1 MSDSIGPQVSSD
13 IFWPSMLG
21 MENHS
26 YAIVLDVPHYSLSYA
41 IDVVSIHPIIGCELW
56 IGALL
61 AVLYRGV
68 CSKDAIVVMLFLDY
82 DAI

>member
-1 MSDSIGPQVSSD
+1 
-13 IFWPSMLG
+13 MLG

-61 AVLYRGV
+61 AVLEPDI
-68 CSKDAIVVMLFLDY
+68 CSEDVIAIMSL
-82 DAI
+82 

>member
-1 MSDSIGPQVSSD
+1 
-13 IFWPSMLG
+13 MLG

-82 DAI
+82 DAIWGCHPFKGMFSFKGLFS